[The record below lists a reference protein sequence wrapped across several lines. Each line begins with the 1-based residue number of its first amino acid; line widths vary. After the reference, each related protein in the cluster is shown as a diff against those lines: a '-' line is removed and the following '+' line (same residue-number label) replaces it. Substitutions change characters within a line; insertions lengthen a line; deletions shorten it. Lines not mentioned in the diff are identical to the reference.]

1 MDSTLK
7 WIVLVHVIEILRW
20 IEDENDYNDDMV
32 DIGMRNP
39 ER

>member
-7 WIVLVHVIEILRW
+7 RIVLVLVIEILRW

-32 DIGMRNP
+32 DIGMCNP